1 MYDIE
6 LPLDF
11 VPSNNDGEVEEFEL
25 MPASRVLDLICDP
38 QFKMTSAPVTIDF
51 LIRKG
56 IITLET
62 GEELFIYF
70 LLFLTQNFQKKRH
83 IFRFLK
89 IHTFFW
95 KCTFYDFFPKF
106 TLNF

>member
-1 MYDIE
+1 MFPNTEFVYDIE

-62 GEELFIYF
+62 GEGNYLFIF
-70 LLFLTQNFQKKRH
+70 SLFLIHNFQKKKGH

-89 IHTFFW
+89 IHTF
-95 KCTFYDFFPKF
+95 
-106 TLNF
+106 LEVHIL

>member
-25 MPASRVLDLICDP
+25 MPASRVLNLICDP

-62 GEELFIYF
+62 GEDFFKFFFSLFF
-70 LLFLTQNFQKKRH
+70 KNH

-89 IHTFFW
+89 NSQFLKMH
-95 KCTFYDFFPKF
+95 
-106 TLNF
+106 

>member
-62 GEELFIYF
+62 GEKFLFIF
-70 LLFLTQNFQKKRH
+70 SLFLNH
-83 IFRFLK
+83 IFRFFKNLQFLK
-89 IHTFFW
+89 MHS
-95 KCTFYDFFPKF
+95 
-106 TLNF
+106 L